1 MEARR
6 GENMMHLDKHH
17 EPRTNGTLL
26 RQLSRQPFQLNRLI
40 EENLQ
45 LFQMYCNPNFPKPF
59 SFSHLLLNR
68 KYPVGPCKTFAD
80 DSGLVYPEWKTE
92 LDKEYNRLLET
103 ANREV
108 NILDFGAIGDGKT
121 DSTTAFQKAIGS
133 GRVKVIVP
141 AGTFLVKGLKL
152 PSWTCLCGSGKG
164 VTVIKLH
171 PHAPKKTRLIQ
182 NAHFHRGN
190 HHISVEGL
198 SLDWNVER
206 LGNEERTAA
215 GNNRSS
221 CLTFAH
227 VTYGWVKNVEAVNA
241 GLHGFDVSSTRY
253 HYLGD
258 GFLAP
263 GRSRYIWLDGITAS
277 GFGDD
282 GITTHHSDYI
292 FISNSYC
299 FHPSGRAHTEGFSN
313 SNGIEI
319 DDGSRYV
326 WLCNNATTGCFGG
339 VEIKAH
345 HNASAA
351 SHVHIYGHLSVRDN
365 RSFNF
370 RHIGHHKGKDANSK
384 SANHIVAAN
393 LVSIAPVFTDSYK
406 DSTPRSLVVSAY
418 QNVVING
425 LTAIGDPDY
434 DFKGNPVIAI
444 QYRAKNVVLKNIN
457 ISGFKNAKRIKG
469 KDRCVLVK

>member
-1 MEARR
+1 MKAKR
-6 GENMMHLDKHH
+6 GEKMIHLDKHH
-17 EPRTNGTLL
+17 DPRTNGMLL
-26 RQLSRQPFQLNRLI
+26 RQLSRRAVQPGTLI
-40 EENLQ
+40 QENEA
-45 LFQMYCNPNFPKPF
+45 LFQKYCQPEFHKPF
-59 SFSHLLLNR
+59 SLSRLLLNR
-68 KYPVGPCKTFAD
+68 RYPVEPYKTLAD
-80 DSGLVYPEWKTE
+80 QNGLVYPEWKTI
-92 LDKEYNRLLET
+92 LDQAYSRLLSVASRT
-103 ANREV
+103 V
-108 NILDFGAIGDGKT
+108 NVADFGAAGDGKT
-121 DSTTAFQKAIGS
+121 DCTAAFQKALGN

-141 AGTFLVKGLKL
+141 EGVYLVKGLKL

-198 SLDWNVER
+198 TLDWNVER

-227 VTYGWVKNVEAVNA
+227 VTFGWVKNVEAAGA
-241 GLHGFDVSSTRY
+241 GLHGFDVSSARY

-263 GRSRYIWLDGITAS
+263 GRSRYIWLDGLTAS

-282 GITTHHSDYI
+282 GITTHHSDYC
-292 FISNSYC
+292 FISNSFCYN
-299 FHPSGRAHTEGFSN
+299 PSGKAHKKGFSN

-319 DDGSRYV
+319 DDGSRHV
-326 WLCNNATTGCFGG
+326 WLYNNASSGCFGG

-351 SHVHIYGHLSVRDN
+351 SHVHLYGHLSVRDN

-370 RHIGHHKGKDANSK
+370 RHIGHHKGKDSDSK
-384 SANHIVAAN
+384 SADHIVAAN
-393 LVSIAPVFTDSYK
+393 LVSIAPVFTDLYEG
-406 DSTPRSLVVSAY
+406 STPRSLVVSAY
-418 QNVVING
+418 RNVVING
-425 LTAIGDPDY
+425 LTALGDPDY
-434 DFKGNPVIAI
+434 DFKGNPVVAI
-444 QYRAKNVVLKNIN
+444 QYRAKNVILKNVE
-457 ISGFKNAKRIKG
+457 ISGFQNAKRIKG
-469 KDRCVLVK
+469 KDKCVLL